1 MTSQKSDSDDLINKD
16 WVEIGFQSK
25 DPSTDFRGMGLLGL
39 INLNY
44 FTTNAKFNEIGKR
57 TYGRSTHPLHGY
69 SFAIVGINITSWVYK
84 WLSDG
89 SLKAHFYNSSIDL
102 GRQEQETP
110 LEIFNFIY
118 CKSYL
123 LQY

>member
-16 WVEIGFQSK
+16 WVEIGFQS
-25 DPSTDFRGMGLLGL
+25 
-39 INLNY
+39 
-44 FTTNAKFNEIGKR
+44 NEIGKR